1 MAAKIRTVAEKSPI
15 EIQDPGFIEKTRM
28 SISNRTQGNPGEVK
42 KRKNK
47 HTKKLEMTVPRLTV
61 PCNDISELT
70 AAPLPPTPFARR
82 SQTHDFVYVGA
93 GGTASFWHQHGH
105 RHKGS
110 TLALALALRDA
121 TQAQAQA
128 QGLTPHFGVTL
139 VRSSAFGKAKTRSTP
154 VLSFVFEAS
163 GKGHQHRG
171 QPLRLRLRCVTQRK
185 RKRKS

>member
-82 SQTHDFVYVGA
+82 SQTHDSVFVGA
-93 GGTASFWHQHGH
+93 GGTAFFG
-105 RHKGS
+105 
-110 TLALALALRDA
+110 TNMA
-121 TQAQAQA
+121 TD
-128 QGLTPHFGVTL
+128 T
-139 VRSSAFGKAKTRSTP
+139 
-154 VLSFVFEAS
+154 
-163 GKGHQHRG
+163 RG

-185 RKRKS
+185 RKRKGWPLILL